1 MKYVLLDLDGTL
13 TNPKLGITKSVQYA
27 LKAYDI
33 IEDDLDNL
41 CKYIGPPLW
50 VSFKEYHGIKDDQV
64 NDIVEKYRE
73 YFSVKGIF
81 ENEAYE
87 GIAECLE
94 KWKAAGKIL
103 IVATSKPEVFA
114 RQVVEHFGLDEY
126 FTDVCGSTLDGS
138 RSTKEE
144 VIRYAIEK
152 NHITELNQAVMVGDR
167 LHDIEGAKAV
177 GIDSVGVL
185 YGFGSREELEEYKA
199 DKIAETVDELY
210 DIIMNL

>member
-1 MKYVLLDLDGTL
+1 M
-13 TNPKLGITKSVQYA
+13 
-27 LKAYDI
+27 
-33 IEDDLDNL
+33 
-41 CKYIGPPLW
+41 
-50 VSFKEYHGIKDDQV
+50 
-64 NDIVEKYRE
+64 
-73 YFSVKGIF
+73 
-81 ENEAYE
+81 
-87 GIAECLE
+87 
-94 KWKAAGKIL
+94 

-126 FTDVCGSTLDGS
+126 FTDVCSSTLDGS

-199 DKIAETVDELY
+199 DKIAETVDGLY
-210 DIIMNL
+210 EISMNL